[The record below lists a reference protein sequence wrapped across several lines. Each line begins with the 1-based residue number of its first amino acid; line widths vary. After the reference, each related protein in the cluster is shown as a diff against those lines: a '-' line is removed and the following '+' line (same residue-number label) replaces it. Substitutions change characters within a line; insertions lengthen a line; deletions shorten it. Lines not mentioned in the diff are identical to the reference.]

1 MYTRFLRVLKKG
13 SKTGFFVLCFVF
25 FACSFQSVQAITLT
39 PTRQTAVID
48 GGKTQT
54 VKIILQNEEKQTVT
68 VKGVV
73 EGFEIDEKTNRA
85 KFGVRDE
92 ATDWVK
98 ISPSEVTLA
107 AGETKEILFTFT
119 VPQTAKT
126 KAHYLGLFALVS
138 AEGGQVGISSRVGS
152 LLFLY
157 TSGNFEEKSDVM
169 DFSAGSMWYT
179 KKPVNIFLTLNNTG
193 NIHVQPQGSVSVK
206 NWQGKVVGVYP
217 VNSEN
222 HLLLP
227 EKKFHNVFDIPLS
240 FKDIGKVEAR
250 LEYRYGVNEQIIVRD
265 ISFWYVPL
273 FVLVGTAIAALLI
286 LFFIIVLAVKV
297 GTRKK

>member
-1 MYTRFLRVLKKG
+1 MKRDRIQSFLKGVLFFI
-13 SKTGFFVLCFVF
+13 GFLFLVF
-25 FACSFQSVQAITLT
+25 LPVGAKAITLT

-68 VKGVV
+68 AKGVV

-92 ATDWVK
+92 ATEWVT

-119 VPQTAKT
+119 VPETAKT

-157 TSGNFEEKSDVM
+157 TSGSFEEKSDVL

-179 KKPVNIFLTLNNTG
+179 KKPVNIFLTVNNTG
-193 NIHVQPQGSVSVK
+193 NIHVQPQGTVSVK
-206 NWQGKVVGVYP
+206 NWQGNVVGVYP
-217 VNSEN
+217 INDEN

-227 EKKFHNVFDIPLS
+227 NKKRQEVFDIPLAL
-240 FKDIGKVEAR
+240 KDIGKFEAR
-250 LEYRYGVNEQIIVRD
+250 LEYRYGISEHIIVKD
-265 ISFWYVPL
+265 ISFWYIPL
-273 FVLVGTAIAALLI
+273 FVIIGTGVMALLI
-286 LFFIIVLAVKV
+286 LFLLVVLAVKIGV
-297 GTRKK
+297 RKK